1 MALLHPLKCGLEF
14 GSICMAEFCQL
25 SIDLISIKERKLK
38 VNYRYSQAAATS
50 PPQERFF
57 PPAPSPAS

>member
-1 MALLHPLKCGLEF
+1 VD
-14 GSICMAEFCQL
+14 L
-25 SIDLISIKERKLK
+25 SLAASAWRKYQHSFDRITIKVLTLVQRTKE
-38 VNYRYSQAAATS
+38 NYRYSQAIAAN